1 MVSTLPSQFSNGRN
15 YKKLSLMRNPAMVAW
30 FVRASGNNT
39 GHLQTLVQIPLGA
52 MKISNCHGLCYDPR
66 RVAREMDYARWRM

>member
-1 MVSTLPSQFSNGRN
+1 
-15 YKKLSLMRNPAMVAW
+15 MRNPAMVAW

-52 MKISNCHGLCYDPR
+52 MKISNCHGLCYYPNR
-66 RVAREMDYARWRM
+66 GVREMDYKG